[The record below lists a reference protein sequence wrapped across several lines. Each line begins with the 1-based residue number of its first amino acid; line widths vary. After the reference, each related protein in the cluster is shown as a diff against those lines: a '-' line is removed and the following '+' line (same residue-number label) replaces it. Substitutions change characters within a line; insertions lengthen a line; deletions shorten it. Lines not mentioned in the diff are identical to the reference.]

1 MSTDVYRKLADTLD
15 TLPNGFPATADGLE
29 ITLLK
34 KIFTPDEAELFCDL
48 RLTFETP
55 EQIAERTGR
64 PLTGLA
70 ERLTA
75 MWKRGQLF
83 GVDFGE
89 VVVFKMV
96 PWVFGIYEFQL
107 DRMDQEFARLAEA
120 YNEHFGPQFFKGK
133 PQLMQVLPV
142 EQTLTEKHDPLPYQ
156 QVSAIINTGKSFG
169 LGECICKKEQKLLG
183 KGCEAPL
190 EICMGIAPVPGFFD
204 GHQTFRPISKKEA
217 FETLERAEAAG
228 LVHMT
233 SNIKSGHY
241 YICNCC
247 GCCCG
252 VLRSIN
258 EWGLNEATNS
268 HYYARIDQESCI
280 QCGVCRDERCQVQ
293 AVAEIDQ
300 TFEIDPGR
308 CIGCGLCI
316 STCPSESIALVH
328 RQPDE
333 FTPVPADE
341 QAWFEARGRSRGVDF
356 SQFQ

>member
-1 MSTDVYRKLADTLD
+1 
-15 TLPNGFPATADGLE
+15 
-29 ITLLK
+29 
-34 KIFTPDEAELFCDL
+34 
-48 RLTFETP
+48 
-55 EQIAERTGR
+55 
-64 PLTGLA
+64 
-70 ERLTA
+70 

-107 DRMDQEFARLAEA
+107 ERMDQEFARLAEA

-142 EQTLTEKHDPLPYQ
+142 EQTLQEKHDPLPYQ
-156 QVSAIINTGKSFG
+156 QVSAIINTGESFG

-204 GHQTFRPISKKEA
+204 NHQTFRPISKLEA
-217 FETLERAEAAG
+217 FEALERAEAAG

-233 SNIKSGHY
+233 SNVKSGHY

-258 EWGLNEATNS
+258 KWGLNEATNS
-268 HYYARIDQESCI
+268 HFYASIDPESCI

-293 AVAEIDQ
+293 AITETDEV
-300 TFEIDPGR
+300 FEIDPDR

-328 RQPDE
+328 RQPDDY
-333 FTPVPADE
+333 TPVPADE
-341 QAWFEARGRSRGVDF
+341 KAWFEARGRARGVDF
-356 SQFQ
+356 SEFQ